1 MSKGWHAERHQLNQ
15 DLAVQ
20 VSRDASAAPGVHVR
34 NVLLNTNLGPE
45 TVLTT
50 ENTAV
55 KKRTEILGFQGFPSM
70 ETMVKKNRLDEM
82 VIVASSVMKRGRR
95 NGRLC

>member
-1 MSKGWHAERHQLNQ
+1 MACRTAAAKQ

-20 VSRDASAAPGVHVR
+20 VFRDASAAPGVHVR

-55 KKRTEILGFQGFPSM
+55 KKRTEILGFLGFSSM
-70 ETMVKKNRLDEM
+70 ETVVKKNRLDEM
-82 VIVASSVMKRGRR
+82 VIVASSKMKHERR
-95 NGRLC
+95 NGRLY